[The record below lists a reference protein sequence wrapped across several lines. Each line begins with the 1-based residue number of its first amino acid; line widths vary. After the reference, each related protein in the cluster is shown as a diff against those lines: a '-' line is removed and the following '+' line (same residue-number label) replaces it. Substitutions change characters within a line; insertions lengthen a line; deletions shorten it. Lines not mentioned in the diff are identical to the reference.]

1 MRKIFLAAF
10 ALAAVNVAP
19 AAAQMAPEMAATET
33 VEFTA
38 TVVDMSCKLVY
49 NLSGEEMHRMCAQV
63 CADNGIP
70 LGLLAED
77 GTFYLPV
84 SAGMPGTGANAQ
96 LKPHAEHTVT
106 VRGKK
111 LTRAGM
117 NSIIIESISMQ

>member
-1 MRKIFLAAF
+1 MRKMILMAA
-10 ALAAVNVAP
+10 ALAAVYAAP
-19 AAAQMAPEMAATET
+19 VAAQQPQMAETES

-77 GTFYLPV
+77 GTYYLPV
-84 SAGMPGTGANAQ
+84 SAGMPGEGANAM
-96 LKPHAEHTVT
+96 LRGHAEHTVT
-106 VRGKK
+106 VRGKT